1 MVFAST
7 SEVFGKNPNPPFAE
21 DDDRVLGSTRTAR
34 WSYSTSKAMA
44 EHLVFAMHT
53 AYGLPVTVVRYFN
66 VYGPRQNPIFVVSQT
81 IHRILNGRQP
91 LLYDS
96 GDQTRCFT
104 YVDDAIA
111 GTLLAAES
119 IAAIGEAFNIGSM
132 TETTVGDVV
141 DLAIKI
147 ANVDSVSGAEAV
159 DTAARY
165 GGRYEDIPRRIPDST
180 KAQREL
186 GWRLQVDVEEGIRRT
201 IDWARANPWYLK
213 GPGADRR
220 NKPIRRGP
228 GSGTTQPRSTTRRT
242 SRPTGQRASRDLLGR
257 NSSATVHN
265 QKRRCDITE
274 FPTDEATRFLAQVP
288 GAGGSGVVGWRISR
302 RPRLVADQES
312 VGRICPAEFVLP
324 RQVMR
329 VVIWEFLLVCLDGFI
344 RARSPSRK
352 DRVSVEHGV
361 FHYEVVAC

>member
-1 MVFAST
+1 LLARGDPVTVFDFAKNTRDSSIDFDRHANFRFVRGDVTDISALEKAVTPGVDMVFHLAAIVGVRNYLEDPLGVLDVNVIGTRNVLELSQRHGAHVIFAST

-53 AYGLPVTVVRYFN
+53 AHALPVTVVRYFN
-66 VYGPRQNPIFVVSQT
+66 VYGPRQSPIFVISQT
-81 IHRILNGRQP
+81 IHRILNGRPP

-111 GTLLAAES
+111 GTLLASENS
-119 IAAIGEAFNIGSM
+119 AAIGEAFNIGSM
-132 TETTVGDVV
+132 TETTVRDVV

-201 IDWARANPWYLK
+201 IEWARANPWYLT
-213 GPGADRR
+213 GPAGD
-220 NKPIRRGP
+220 
-228 GSGTTQPRSTTRRT
+228 QP
-242 SRPTGQRASRDLLGR
+242 
-257 NSSATVHN
+257 
-265 QKRRCDITE
+265 
-274 FPTDEATRFLAQVP
+274 
-288 GAGGSGVVGWRISR
+288 
-302 RPRLVADQES
+302 
-312 VGRICPAEFVLP
+312 
-324 RQVMR
+324 
-329 VVIWEFLLVCLDGFI
+329 
-344 RARSPSRK
+344 
-352 DRVSVEHGV
+352 
-361 FHYEVVAC
+361 